1 MRVLFVTLAV
11 KTHFFV
17 QAPLAWALRAAGHEV
32 YVASQ
37 PELMDDITAT
47 GLTAVPVGPPLAAE
61 AGMEVSR
68 RQQEAVAARLA
79 DPPNPQDLM
88 RIQELRPEKLTY
100 DFTHGVFTVMTA
112 GVFQNFSAQ
121 RTIDDLVDLG
131 RHWRPDLVIWDM
143 TMMGAAVAAEACG
156 AAHARLLYGLDLV
169 GRMRESYL
177 AEAGRRDPALREDPL
192 EEWLTRASAGYGG
205 RFSEELVVG
214 QWTIDPTPSSM
225 RLAVDHPYV
234 PVRHIPHNGRAVV
247 PDWLREPPKRRRV
260 CLTLGVSFR
269 DVQGGGQASAST
281 LLEALAELDAEVV
294 ATLSPQQ
301 REAAGTLPDN
311 VRAVDFVPLNEL
323 LPSCSAIVHH
333 SGYGTWQNALVH
345 GVPQVAVASDVW
357 DGVPRA
363 ELIDK
368 AGAGLAL
375 PVDAAPEEI
384 RDAVALVLDDA
395 SYADKAAALAAEIRA
410 TPTPADIVPELERLT
425 AAHRRPA

>member
-32 YVASQ
+32 CVASQ
-37 PELMDDITAT
+37 PDLVDDIAAT

-61 AGMEVSR
+61 AGMEVA
-68 RQQEAVAARLA
+68 RQQYEAAAARLA

-88 RIQELRPEKLTY
+88 RFQELRPEKLTY
-100 DFTHGVFTVMTA
+100 DFTHGVFTVMTST
-112 GVFQNFSAQ
+112 VFQNFSAE

-131 RHWRPDLVIWDM
+131 RRWQPDLVIWD
-143 TMMGAAVAAEACG
+143 TVMMGAAVAAQACG

-177 AEAGRRDPALREDPL
+177 AEVDRRDPELREDPL
-192 EEWLTRASAGYGG
+192 AEWLTRASAGYGG
-205 RFSEELVVG
+205 EFSEELVVG

-234 PVRHIPHNGRAVV
+234 PVRHIPYNGPSVV

-260 CLTLGVSFR
+260 CLTLGLSFR

-294 ATLSPQQ
+294 ATLSPEQL
-301 REAAGTLPDN
+301 AAVGTLPDN

-333 SGYGTWQNALVH
+333 GGYGTWQNALVH
-345 GVPQVAVASDVW
+345 GVPQVLVASDVW

-363 ELIDK
+363 ELIDE
-368 AGAGLAL
+368 AGAGLTL
-375 PVDAAPEEI
+375 PADAAPEKI
-384 RDAVALVLDDA
+384 RDAVARVLDDSA
-395 SYADKAAALAAEIRA
+395 YAEKAAALGAEIRA
-410 TPTPADIVPELERLT
+410 TPAPTDLIPELERLT